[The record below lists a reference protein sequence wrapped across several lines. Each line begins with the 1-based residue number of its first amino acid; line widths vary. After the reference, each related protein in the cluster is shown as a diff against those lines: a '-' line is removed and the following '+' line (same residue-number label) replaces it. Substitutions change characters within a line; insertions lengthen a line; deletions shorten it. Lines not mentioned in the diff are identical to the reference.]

1 MTKTSRRKQADGGEQ
16 PKQVK
21 CMFCGQEVDERLV
34 IFGKTRSVNICEGCL
49 DICNHI
55 VADRQ
60 VTTQAGGHDMLK
72 PVEIKA
78 KLDEHIVDQE
88 MAKKV
93 ISVAVYNHYKR
104 VFNPTQVE
112 IEKANVMLIGPTG
125 CGKTL
130 IARTVAKLLN
140 VPLVIADATSLT
152 QAGYVGRSVEDIGEQ
167 LLDAADGDVQLAERG
182 IIFIDEIDKIAG
194 SKETSGR
201 DIAGEGVQQSLL
213 KMIEGTKMII
223 NGPKDIYGMGDQV
236 TIDTRNILF
245 IFGGS
250 FAGLEEIIAQRLNR
264 VTMGFGASTDRVKT
278 DDKDLLRRVIGQD
291 LIKFGMIPEFMGRVQ
306 VIVAL
311 HALTEDALVR
321 ILKEPKN
328 SLVNQYRELLR
339 FDGVDLEFDDDAL
352 VKIAG
357 MAYKRHTGARGLRSI
372 VEDTMLDLMFTAP
385 TSKHTKVTVHA
396 ADVVDGYALA

>member
-1 MTKTSRRKQADGGEQ
+1 MTKTSRAAADDAQQ
-16 PKQVK
+16 PKLVTCQ
-21 CMFCGQEVDERLV
+21 FCGKEVDERQV
-34 IFGKTRSVNICEGCL
+34 IFGKTRAVNICEGCL

-60 VTTQAGGHDMLK
+60 ADAGTDLADILK

-78 KLDEHIVDQE
+78 RLDEHIVDQE

-104 VFNPTQVE
+104 VFHPSKSVE

-167 LLDAADGDVQLAERG
+167 LLNAADGDVQLAERG

-194 SKETSGR
+194 NKESGGR

-213 KMIEGTKMII
+213 KMIEGTKMVIS
-223 NGPKDIYGMGDQV
+223 GQKDVYGMAEQF
-236 TIDTRNILF
+236 TLDTTNVLF

-250 FAGLEEIIAQRLNR
+250 FAGLEEVISRRLNK
-264 VTMGFGASTDRVKT
+264 VTVGFGASTDRVKA
-278 DDKDLLRRVIGQD
+278 DDKDLLRRVVGKD
-291 LIKFGMIPEFMGRVQ
+291 LIEFGMIPEFMGRVQ

-321 ILKEPKN
+321 ILREPKD

-339 FDGVDLEFDDDAL
+339 IDGVDLEFDDAAL
-352 VKIAG
+352 EKIAN
-357 MAYKRHTGARGLRSI
+357 MAFKRRTGARGLRSI

-385 TSKHTKVTVHA
+385 SGGVDKVVVHA
-396 ADVVDGYALA
+396 DDVVDGYALA